1 MGSQLRFSWQKRK
14 LWPPLIRGKMTA
26 AIAAGEVEVNEGGLG
41 KWVWRAELMAKALE
55 VWPLEAIEESS
66 ARRPGRCSLRRSG

>member
-1 MGSQLRFSWQKRK
+1 
-14 LWPPLIRGKMTA
+14 MTA